1 MTVATHESRRV
12 RHPLVFRHVQVLEV
26 QDITPSMRRV
36 IFGGEELAG
45 FSSAAADDQV
55 KLFFPV
61 NGEPLPRPTMGA
73 DGLQFPE
80 GAARPPLRDYTPRHF
95 DAAARTL
102 AIDFVLHGDGPAATW
117 AATAAPGQLI
127 GLGGPRGSMLVAD
140 DFDHYVMVGDETALP
155 AIGRW
160 LEELPARAHVTV
172 LVEVADERDRQAFH
186 SRANVQVTWMHRDG
200 TPPGGGT
207 LLLDALA
214 ALPLPEGDVFWWIAT
229 ESRRARLIRQSLV
242 ARDGVNAE
250 WVKATGYWQLD
261 PADD

>member
-1 MTVATHESRRV
+1 MTVAIHDSRRV

-36 IFGGEELAG
+36 TFGGEQLAG
-45 FSSAAADDQV
+45 FHSAAPDDHV

-61 NGEPLPRPTMGA
+61 NGEPVPRPTMGA
-73 DGLQFPE
+73 DGIVFGEDTP
-80 GAARPPLRDYTPRHF
+80 RPPMRDYTPRHF
-95 DAAARTL
+95 DAKRQTL
-102 AIDFVLHGDGPAATW
+102 AIDFVLHGDGPAASW
-117 AATAAPGQLI
+117 AATAAPGQVI
-127 GLGGPRGSMLVAD
+127 GLGGPRGSMLIAD

-160 LEELPARAHVTV
+160 LGELPAGANATV
-172 LVEVADERDRQAFH
+172 LVEIADEHNRQSFP

-207 LLLDALA
+207 LLQDAVA
-214 ALPLPEGDVFWWIAT
+214 ALPLPDGDVFWWIAT
-229 ESRRARLIRQSLV
+229 ESRRARLIRQALV

>member
-12 RHPLVFRHVQVLEV
+12 RHTLVFRHVEVLAV

-36 IFGGEELAG
+36 TFGGEELDG
-45 FSSAAADDQV
+45 FVSAAPDDHV

-73 DGLQFPE
+73 EGLQFPD
-80 GAARPPLRDYTPRHF
+80 GAARPPMRDYTPRHF
-95 DAAARTL
+95 NTLARTL
-102 AIDFVLHGDGPAATW
+102 DIDFVLHGDGPAASW
-117 AATAAPGQLI
+117 AATAAPGQVI

-160 LEELPARAHVTV
+160 LEELPASTRATV
-172 LVEVADERDRQAFH
+172 LVEIADERDRQLLH
-186 SRANVQVTWMHRDG
+186 SLANVHVTWMHRDG

-207 LLLDALA
+207 LLQDALA
-214 ALPLPEGDVFWWIAT
+214 ALPLPWHMMSDCSQKRT
-229 ESRRARLIRQSLV
+229 MSQTTR
-242 ARDGVNAE
+242 
-250 WVKATGYWQLD
+250 K
-261 PADD
+261 

>member
-12 RHPLVFRHVQVLEV
+12 RHALVFRHVQVLAV

-36 IFGGEELAG
+36 TFGGEELDG
-45 FSSAAADDQV
+45 FVSAAPDDHV

-73 DGLQFPE
+73 EGLQFPE
-80 GAARPPLRDYTPRHF
+80 SAVRPPMRDYTPRRF

-102 AIDFVLHGDGPAATW
+102 DIDFVLHGDGPAASW
-117 AATAAPGQLI
+117 AAAAAPGQVI
-127 GLGGPRGSMLVAD
+127 AVGGPRGSTLVAD

-160 LEELPARAHVTV
+160 LEELPSSANATV
-172 LVEVADERDRQAFH
+172 LVEIADERDRQVFQSKARVH
-186 SRANVQVTWMHRDG
+186 VTWMHRDG
-200 TPPGGGT
+200 TPAGGGT
-207 LLLDALA
+207 LLQDALA
-214 ALPLPEGDVFWWIAT
+214 ALPLPDGDVFWWIAT
-229 ESRRARLIRQSLV
+229 ESRRVRLIRQSLL
-242 ARDGVNAE
+242 AREGVNAE

>member
-45 FSSAAADDQV
+45 FSSAAADDHV

-102 AIDFVLHGDGPAATW
+102 AIDFVLHGNGPAATW

-200 TPPGGGT
+200 TPPGGT